1 MQVAGGWYGYLGS
14 WRNGYEDIMSW
25 QRFVYVNVELGA
37 LISGLLNEC
46 LDGWMGGWVVM
57 EVWRLVD
64 RWSVGWVC

>member
-1 MQVAGGWYGYLGS
+1 MGMKTM
-14 WRNGYEDIMSW
+14 IW